1 VSPFQHQSIEARRA
15 ASSRL
20 RTRVPGPHDYK
31 LERRYGPREC
41 DIEAK
46 RFASLSE
53 SELQTEIER
62 VKRELIEVRGLTPEQ
77 YEEIMRQGMEQR
89 RKARGRPY

>member
-1 VSPFQHQSIEARRA
+1 MGSA
-15 ASSRL
+15 L
-20 RTRVPGPHDYK
+20 GTRIYK
-31 LERRYGPREC
+31 LERRHGLREC
-41 DIEAK
+41 DIEAN
-46 RFASLSE
+46 RFASMSE

-89 RKARGRPY
+89 RKPRGRPY

>member
-1 VSPFQHQSIEARRA
+1 LLSRA
-15 ASSRL
+15 AAARL
-20 RTRVPGPHDYK
+20 YK
-31 LERRYGPREC
+31 LERRYGLREC
-41 DIEAK
+41 DIEAN
-46 RFASLSE
+46 RFASMSE